1 MFAYC
6 PSTGN
11 QKTCGIGTDDKNL
24 DMTLTAKIDT
34 QTIKLSGD
42 GSLSYNAGSPDT
54 RKHDSCF
61 YLIVADPAAKVTG
74 PN

>member
-1 MFAYC
+1 
-6 PSTGN
+6 
-11 QKTCGIGTDDKNL
+11 
-24 DMTLTAKIDT
+24 MTLTAKIDT